1 MREGQDINLKTIE
14 DVYKSSHKMLC
25 NSVNKIV
32 NNREAAE
39 DIVQEVFIKLWRK
52 RNELKVDTTLKGYV
66 FKSSINAALNYL
78 ESHKVLPNHK
88 ELSPEISESF
98 EEGTVQ
104 ELEDK
109 ELELKIREAID
120 RLPARCKTIFILSRF
135 EDMKYKEIA
144 IQLNLS
150 LKTIENQMGIALEK
164 LRNDLKPYLSRQFLI
179 SLILFFN

>member
-1 MREGQDINLKTIE
+1 MNEDQAINLKSIE
-14 DVYKSSHKMLC
+14 DLYKSNHKMLC

-66 FKSSINAALNYL
+66 FKSAINAALNYL
-78 ESHKVLPNHK
+78 ESHKVLAGHK
-88 ELSPEISESF
+88 ELSPEISESY
-98 EEGTVQ
+98 EEGAMQ

-109 ELELKIREAID
+109 ELELKIKDAID
-120 RLPARCKTIFILSRF
+120 RLPARCKTIFILSRY
-135 EDMKYKEIA
+135 EDMKYKDIA
-144 IQLNLS
+144 LQLDLS

-164 LRNDLKPYLSRQFLI
+164 LRNDLKPYLTRQFLI
-179 SLILFFN
+179 ILIMFFN